1 MSKPNPID
9 VVFSF
14 DTTGSMYPCLTQVRR
29 VVGEVTKRLFKQ
41 IPNLHV
47 GIITHGDYCDGDQV
61 LTMLDLTD
69 DESLIT
75 DFIKTAPST
84 GGGDAPECYEFVLH
98 KARQLKWRSGKDKV
112 LVLIGDDVPHGPSY
126 KSNKLK
132 LDWKN
137 ELGLL
142 KEAGV
147 HVYGVQALARSHAT
161 HFYRDLAKLSDGIHL
176 ELHQFN
182 AVVDLVMAVCYKQVS
197 NEAVISFEKEVQ
209 DAGRM
214 NDSVGAMFDV
224 LIGREV
230 RKIHKSVPTSLPR
243 SSGGGRVSVKGVEV
257 NEADLTPVHPSRFQ
271 VLLVDEATAIKNFV
285 LENGLTFKVGRGF
298 YEFTKTVEVQNYKEV
313 VLLNNATGAMWT
325 GKPARALLGLP
336 DDKTVKLSA
345 GSLPGYTVFI
355 QSTSNNRK
363 LLGGTKFLYEVED
376 VPS

>member
-1 MSKPNPID
+1 MSTPNPID

-29 VVGEVTKRLFKQ
+29 VVSDVTQRLFQQ
-41 IPNLHV
+41 IPNLHI
-47 GIITHGDYCDGDQV
+47 GIITHGDYCDGDNVMTTQ
-61 LTMLDLTD
+61 DLTD
-69 DESLIT
+69 NEKLLV

-84 GGGDAPECYEFVLH
+84 GGGDAPECYELVLH
-98 KARQLKWRSGKDKV
+98 KARQLSWRSGKDKV

-126 KSNKLK
+126 RENTLK
-132 LDWKN
+132 LDWQN

-161 HFYRDLAKLSDGIHL
+161 HFYRDLAKLSDGVHL

-182 AVVDLVMAVCYKQVS
+182 AIVDLVMAVCYKQVS
-197 NEAVISFEKEVQ
+197 PEAVVSFEKEVQ

-214 NDSVGAMFDV
+214 TDSVGAMFDV
-224 LIGREV
+224 LIGRIVREV
-230 RKIHKSVPTSLPR
+230 HKSTPYRAPTSR
-243 SSGGGRVSVKGVEV
+243 GGKVAIKSATV

-271 VLLVDEATAIKNFV
+271 VLNVDAPTAIKNFV
-285 LENGLTFKVGRGF
+285 TDNGLTFKVGRGF
-298 YEFTKTVEVQNYKEV
+298 YEFTKTVEVQAYKEV
-313 VLLNNATGAMWT
+313 VLINKSSGAMWT
-325 GKPARALLGLP
+325 GAAARSILGLP
-336 DDKTVKLSA
+336 NDKTVKLAA
-345 GSLPGYTVFI
+345 GAIPGYTVFI

-376 VPS
+376 TPS